1 MTGNELLKSMLCTTQ
16 TPDQTAAIACSKA
29 GISPTA
35 DYYAGAVQ
43 TVQQA
48 CTRKKTNAY
57 QISLCNHLHQLEQ
70 DTQPYDKQPEKK
82 LLRDGIRTVQPYR
95 RFYTPLQKLHRLQVR
110 ACSRCFCAWKPAP
123 EKLHGNPFSEIVRSP
138 CRYQIPRKTLV
149 LNCWGMFEVQ
159 SQSISS

>member
-48 CTRKKTNAY
+48 CARKKPNSAAFWNAY

-70 DTQPYDKQPEKK
+70 DTQP
-82 LLRDGIRTVQPYR
+82 DGQTTGKEAAPGRYPHRTGDSIRHCKN
-95 RFYTPLQKLHRLQVR
+95 YTGYK
-110 ACSRCFCAWKPAP
+110 
-123 EKLHGNPFSEIVRSP
+123 
-138 CRYQIPRKTLV
+138 
-149 LNCWGMFEVQ
+149 
-159 SQSISS
+159 